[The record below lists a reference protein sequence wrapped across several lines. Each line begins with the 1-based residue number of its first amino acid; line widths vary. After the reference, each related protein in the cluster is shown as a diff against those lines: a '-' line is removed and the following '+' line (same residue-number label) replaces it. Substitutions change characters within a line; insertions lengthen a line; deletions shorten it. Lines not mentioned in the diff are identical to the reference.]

1 MANLSNSFVQGKM
14 DKDSDERII
23 ESGAYRDAL
32 NITVDT
38 SENSNVGAAQNSL
51 GNTKIGD
58 LSSITGK
65 STVNCSTIGA
75 IKYERDNLIYYLV
88 AGDKFDGIFEY
99 NESSGSISRII
110 QSNKIT
116 PTAKS
121 KLNFN
126 KDYYVTGINYIN
138 GFLYWTDNFNPPRKI
153 NISRVRSYNID
164 DIRIDDDINV
174 ILAPPLRGPKIEL
187 STDIND
193 SSSNNIEQKYLY
205 ISYRYKY
212 IDNQYSSM
220 SPFSAVGFQP
230 KDFRFDPLTGN
241 NASMVNIHNQIDIFF
256 NTGGPN
262 VIEIQLLMRDT
273 RNMNIS
279 IIESFNK
286 AHLGYSNFIIK
297 SFTFKNNKVYTI
309 LTSDQLTRLFDNV
322 PLLAKAQEIVGNR
335 LMYGNY
341 TQFYNISKANGENIK
356 IDFSVSN
363 ISQSNTLYKPIQ
375 TFRSDRD
382 IEIGLTYLDKYGRN
396 TTVLTSENNTTYI
409 PPSKSTTGN
418 SLVVKINNEPPYWAT
433 SYRLSIKQNKGSYY
447 NIFPI
452 IFYSNGLFKYFL
464 INESDRDKFK
474 VGGYVIF
481 KATSSGPTFNNKQY
495 KILELTN
502 KSTNFLGSG
511 FQYAGLYFKIKV
523 ANPSVLNGAGVF
535 TYTSQGLGGGQV
547 TRLLTT
553 KTPPFI
559 IQPYMTGRWVER
571 PIYYGESN
579 GSILTV
585 SSDNYTLTDDS
596 RVVIEIDGLNTFKY
610 SFKGEAAGNYVYND
624 LILKGQNIPFTVGG
638 LNNITTLSGGI
649 VMFKIK
655 FSSSGTI
662 GDRWVINCKGLY
674 FPYNGD
680 RDHSAIVPGAN
691 WNFQS
696 PEVDTK
702 ILTGAVISLQIL
714 EDTSNPTVNTN
725 LQTFPPSP
733 QTFEN
738 IEEWWQETLAYNSFT
753 YVDNSGVNVGAS
765 SIRFRRGKNF
775 QQISG
780 TNTDFLANVI
790 TLDTSSDPNWFSSPM
805 RLIMHSNTGI
815 NQTSNNTFSN
825 TDTYQAKI
833 RLEFKITQQDNVTI
847 CETPPAEN
855 DSEIYHELLNTYP
868 IKNGNHQV
876 LWDYA
881 DYTVAPGGL
890 TNLGQVVPGTAPT
903 ANDIPHSLTAGETV
917 YVTSSNNAFM
927 PSGTYTVSSVVD
939 YYNVIINF
947 PFPGSGPVIPGGIAY
962 SSTSQNQVFSTGTS
976 AIIKINN
983 PNTKNSDFN
992 AWSFGNGLES
1002 NRIKDDFNQTQI
1014 EYSVRSNAVIEGY
1027 KEKLSENAI
1036 CYSGIYGINTSLDR
1050 LNEFNLSIAN
1060 FKYLAK
1066 EFGSIQK
1073 LHARDTDLLAFQ
1085 FDKISSI
1092 LYGKNLLYDAVGGG
1106 QISSIPEVLGTQ
1118 VSFPGENGIS
1128 SNPESF
1134 AVWGQTIFCTD
1145 ARRGTVLEINGNN
1158 VSEINNGMKDYF
1170 RDLMRL
1176 NPNKQKLGA
1185 YDPHQ
1190 NHYVLSSNTNKSV
1203 PCNLILIPSTLN
1215 INGGLMTFSLSL
1227 FTIVTNSSW
1236 AITVVDQ
1243 GYGTNWLVFNPTN
1256 GYGTTV
1262 ISGQVSAN
1270 NTKNNR
1276 SIMLRIEY
1284 CDGEEK
1290 RFTLTQSPYQGKNL
1304 ISGNGL
1310 LNSSS
1315 LITFIKTK
1323 K

>member
-1 MANLSNSFVQGKM
+1 
-14 DKDSDERII
+14 
-23 ESGAYRDAL
+23 
-32 NITVDT
+32 
-38 SENSNVGAAQNSL
+38 
-51 GNTKIGD
+51 
-58 LSSITGK
+58 
-65 STVNCSTIGA
+65 
-75 IKYERDNLIYYLV
+75 
-88 AGDKFDGIFEY
+88 
-99 NESSGSISRII
+99 
-110 QSNKIT
+110 
-116 PTAKS
+116 
-121 KLNFN
+121 
-126 KDYYVTGINYIN
+126 
-138 GFLYWTDNFNPPRKI
+138 
-153 NISRVRSYNID
+153 
-164 DIRIDDDINV
+164 
-174 ILAPPLRGPKIEL
+174 
-187 STDIND
+187 
-193 SSSNNIEQKYLY
+193 
-205 ISYRYKY
+205 
-212 IDNQYSSM
+212 
-220 SPFSAVGFQP
+220 
-230 KDFRFDPLTGN
+230 
-241 NASMVNIHNQIDIFF
+241 
-256 NTGGPN
+256 
-262 VIEIQLLMRDT
+262 
-273 RNMNIS
+273 
-279 IIESFNK
+279 
-286 AHLGYSNFIIK
+286 
-297 SFTFKNNKVYTI
+297 
-309 LTSDQLTRLFDNV
+309 
-322 PLLAKAQEIVGNR
+322 
-335 LMYGNY
+335 
-341 TQFYNISKANGENIK
+341 
-356 IDFSVSN
+356 
-363 ISQSNTLYKPIQ
+363 
-375 TFRSDRD
+375 
-382 IEIGLTYLDKYGRN
+382 
-396 TTVLTSENNTTYI
+396 
-409 PPSKSTTGN
+409 
-418 SLVVKINNEPPYWAT
+418 
-433 SYRLSIKQNKGSYY
+433 
-447 NIFPI
+447 
-452 IFYSNGLFKYFL
+452 
-464 INESDRDKFK
+464 
-474 VGGYVIF
+474 
-481 KATSSGPTFNNKQY
+481 
-495 KILELTN
+495 
-502 KSTNFLGSG
+502 
-511 FQYAGLYFKIKV
+511 
-523 ANPSVLNGAGVF
+523 
-535 TYTSQGLGGGQV
+535 
-547 TRLLTT
+547 
-553 KTPPFI
+553 
-559 IQPYMTGRWVER
+559 
-571 PIYYGESN
+571 
-579 GSILTV
+579 
-585 SSDNYTLTDDS
+585 
-596 RVVIEIDGLNTFKY
+596 
-610 SFKGEAAGNYVYND
+610 
-624 LILKGQNIPFTVGG
+624 
-638 LNNITTLSGGI
+638 
-649 VMFKIK
+649 
-655 FSSSGTI
+655 
-662 GDRWVINCKGLY
+662 
-674 FPYNGD
+674 
-680 RDHSAIVPGAN
+680 
-691 WNFQS
+691 
-696 PEVDTK
+696 
-702 ILTGAVISLQIL
+702 
-714 EDTSNPTVNTN
+714 
-725 LQTFPPSP
+725 
-733 QTFEN
+733 
-738 IEEWWQETLAYNSFT
+738 
-753 YVDNSGVNVGAS
+753 
-765 SIRFRRGKNF
+765 
-775 QQISG
+775 
-780 TNTDFLANVI
+780 
-790 TLDTSSDPNWFSSPM
+790 
-805 RLIMHSNTGI
+805 MHSNTGI

-1106 QISSIPEVLGTQ
+1106 PISSIPEVLGTQ

-1315 LITFIKTK
+1315 LITLIKTK